1 MNCCTDLCD
10 YLLYSYDDTDSNTNT
25 SERLRREVQTIEE
38 ALKRDLGTGNGASY
52 KVKQL
57 FNKHGF
63 NLAIM
68 PGHVRG
74 KQICF
79 LISIN
84 FEFSFI

>member
-10 YLLYSYDDTDSNTNT
+10 YLYSYHTESNT
-25 SERLRREVQTIEE
+25 SERLVTEVQTIEE

-68 PGHVRG
+68 PGHVKG

>member
-1 MNCCTDLCD
+1 MAEGRASLEAWLDS
-10 YLLYSYDDTDSNTNT
+10 YSYDDIESNTNNT
-25 SERLRREVQTIEE
+25 SEKLVLSEVQTIEE
-38 ALKRDLGTGNGASY
+38 ALRKDLGTGNGASY

-68 PGHVRG
+68 PGHVKG

-79 LISIN
+79 L
-84 FEFSFI
+84 FLYAF